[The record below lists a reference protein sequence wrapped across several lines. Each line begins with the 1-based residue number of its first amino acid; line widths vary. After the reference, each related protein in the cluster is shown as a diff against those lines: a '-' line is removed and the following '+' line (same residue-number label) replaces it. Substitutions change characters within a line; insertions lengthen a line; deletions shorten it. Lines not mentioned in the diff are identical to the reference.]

1 MTHTPAVRPVE
12 RRTWAFRSPALHVVA
27 DPGLSPFLGEDSPL
41 AHRPEGDPP
50 PWFDPAAHADR
61 VELLASGIY
70 PARAG
75 EPAWMSPRVGIL
87 LGAHPAA
94 ERVVV
99 DTWIPPDLLAGE
111 PVRVALTL
119 SDTPLG
125 EARIDRPGAVLL
137 AAPLSR
143 GPTRR
148 PAAAHLLE
156 VTFEHGFRPCDRGT
170 PGDVRLLA
178 AICNGCGFA
187 TAGGIPLRREDRPL
201 PQGPLPTGL
210 PGVHGWC
217 TICGAEG
224 MFRFDLARNE
234 AEGFRCPRCGAPS
247 HWRMLAR
254 EMLGFLLARGWRAR
268 SLAELR
274 EATPGEPVRILDTCS
289 SWPPASLLRGIPGI
303 ELFVSEYDP
312 ETAPGSELAPGVRCE
327 NLERLTFPDEALDLL
342 LTSDVLEHVRLY
354 RRALA
359 EAFRVLRPGGE
370 FLFTVPHVE
379 DGDGHQV
386 YREVVDPDDP
396 SRDRDLAGPVYHE
409 DTRGGGSLVYRIC
422 ALDRLLDELRE
433 QGFLVAYERRTI
445 PGLALPNQAI
455 FRAVKP
461 GGGIANGRT

>member
-1 MTHTPAVRPVE
+1 MTHAPVVRPVE
-12 RRTWAFRSPALHVVA
+12 RRTWAFRSPALHVLA

-41 AHRPEGDPP
+41 AHHLEGDPP
-50 PWFDPAAHADR
+50 PWFDPAARADR
-61 VELLASGIY
+61 VELLAFGIY

-94 ERVVV
+94 EQVVV
-99 DTWIPPDLLAGE
+99 DTWIPPELLAEG
-111 PVRVALTL
+111 PVRVVLTL
-119 SDTPLG
+119 SGTPLG
-125 EARIDRPGAVLL
+125 EARIDRAGAVLL
-137 AAPLSR
+137 AAPLPP
-143 GPTRR
+143 GPTRL
-148 PAAAHLLE
+148 PSAAHLLE
-156 VTFEHGFRPCDRGT
+156 LTFEHGFRPCDRGT
-170 PGDVRLLA
+170 SGDVRLLA

-187 TAGGIPLRREDRPL
+187 TAGGNPLRREDRPA
-201 PQGPLPTGL
+201 PRGPLPTGL
-210 PGVHGWC
+210 PGVHGSC

-224 MFRFDLARNE
+224 IFRFDPARNE

-247 HWRMLAR
+247 RWRMLAR
-254 EMLGFLLARGWRAR
+254 GMLGFLLARGWRAR

-274 EATPGEPVRILDTCS
+274 EAVPGAPVRILDTCS

-303 ELFVSEYDP
+303 DLVVSEYDP
-312 ETAPGSELAPGVRCE
+312 DATPGSELAPGVRCE
-327 NLERLTFPDEALDLL
+327 NLERLTLPDDSLDLL

-379 DGDGHQV
+379 EGDAHHV

-409 DTRGGGSLVYRIC
+409 DTRGGGSLVYRVY
-422 ALDRLLDELRE
+422 ALHPLLAELRE

-445 PGLALPNQAI
+445 PGLALPNQAL

-461 GGGIANGRT
+461 GGRAASGRT